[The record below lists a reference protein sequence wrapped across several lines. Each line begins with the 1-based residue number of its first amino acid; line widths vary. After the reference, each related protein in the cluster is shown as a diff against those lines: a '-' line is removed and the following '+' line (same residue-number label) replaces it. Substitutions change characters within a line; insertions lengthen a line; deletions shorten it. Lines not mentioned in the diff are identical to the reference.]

1 MINFLSSAVE
11 TNNDNRRDSQQ
22 QAAPQSIQVLKYEA
36 ELLQEQVYSMIFN
49 FEICFVF

>member
-1 MINFLSSAVE
+1 LIFLSSAVE
-11 TNNDNRRDSQQ
+11 TNNDNRQ

-49 FEICFVF
+49 FEIFLCFD